1 MVKLGGM
8 RTIRELDDGELGEL
22 MRITAQ
28 AFPGMKV
35 GGPAEREAMLA
46 RLRRVRQDG
55 FGHFYGVFDAA
66 EMVGVMR
73 SYDFTMKLHETRTL
87 VGGVGGVAVDLRHKK
102 ERVAADMIAHF
113 LGIYRDRGAALT
125 ALYPFRPDF
134 YRRMGFGYGVKLN
147 RYSCRPDALP
157 AGRPRARVEYLTA
170 ADRDDVRACYDRFLA
185 RTNGLFEL
193 LPHTLDALFT
203 DPAQHII
210 GYRRDGE
217 LRGYLLFRFEPAR
230 ADNWLA
236 NNISLRSMVY
246 DDPAALS
253 ALLGFLR
260 TQADQVERIVYETQ
274 DDAFHYLLTDPRDG
288 SGNLLAGLWHET
300 NTQGV
305 GIMYRVINV
314 PRLFAVL
321 GDHDFG
327 GVTASVGLTLADS
340 FMPVNAG
347 RTVVDVDRGRAAL
360 RAGAADVEIGMDI
373 AEFSSLAVGAVDFA
387 RLYEYGLATI
397 DDPGAVPLV
406 TQLFGATQPPWCLT
420 HF

>member
-8 RTIRELDDGELGEL
+8 RTIRELDEDELGEL
-22 MRITAQ
+22 MRITEQ

-35 GGPAEREAMLA
+35 GGTAEREAILE
-46 RLRRVRQDG
+46 RLRRVQQGG
-55 FGHFYGVFDAA
+55 FSHFYGVFEAA
-66 EMVGVMR
+66 QMVGVMR
-73 SYDFTMKLHETRTL
+73 NYDFTMKLHETRTL

-113 LGIYRDRGAALT
+113 LRVYVDKGAALT

-147 RYSCRPDALP
+147 RYSFRPDALP
-157 AGRPRARVEYLTA
+157 TGRPRARVEYLTA
-170 ADRDDVRACYDRFLA
+170 ADREAVRACYDRFME
-185 RTNGLFEL
+185 RTNGLLAL
-193 LPHTLDALFT
+193 LPHVLDNLFT
-203 DPAQHII
+203 DPAQHIV
-210 GYRRDGE
+210 GYRRDGV

-230 ADNWLA
+230 GDNWLA
-236 NNISLRSMVY
+236 NNISLRSLVY

-253 ALLGFLR
+253 ALLSFLR

-300 NTQGV
+300 NTQGA
-305 GIMYRVINV
+305 GIMYRVIDV

-321 GDHDFG
+321 GDHNFG
-327 GVTASVGLTLADS
+327 GVSAAVGLTLTDS
-340 FMPVNAG
+340 FMPANAG
-347 RTVVDVDRGRAAL
+347 RTVVDVDGGRASL
-360 RAGAADVEIGMDI
+360 RTGAAGVEIGMDI
-373 AEFSSLAVGAVDFA
+373 AEFSSLVVGTVDFA
-387 RLYEYGLATI
+387 RLYAYGLATI
-397 DDPGAVPLV
+397 DDPGAVALV
-406 TQLFGATQPPWCLT
+406 TQLFHAARPPWCLT

>member
-1 MVKLGGM
+1 M
-8 RTIRELDDGELGEL
+8 RTIRELDEDELEEL
-22 MRITAQ
+22 LRITQ
-28 AFPGMKV
+28 EAFPGMKV
-35 GGPAEREAMLA
+35 GGPAEREAALE
-46 RLRRVRQDG
+46 RLRRIRREGSGV
-55 FGHFYGVFDAA
+55 FYGVF
-66 EMVGVMR
+66 EEGHMVGVMR

-113 LGIYRDRGAALT
+113 LRVYRDKGAALT

-147 RYSCRPDALP
+147 RYSFRPDALP

-170 ADRDDVRACYDRFLA
+170 ADREAVRACYDRFLA

-193 LPHTLDALFT
+193 LPHTLDGLFT
-203 DPAQHII
+203 DPAQHVV

-230 ADNWLA
+230 GDNWLA

-246 DDPAALS
+246 DDPVALS

-260 TQADQVERIVYETQ
+260 TQADQVERIIYETQ

-300 NTQGV
+300 NTQGA

-327 GVTASVGLTLADS
+327 GVTASVGLTLTDS

-347 RTVVDVDRGRAAL
+347 RTVVDVDRGRASL

-373 AEFSSLAVGAVDFA
+373 AEFSSLAVGAANFA
-387 RLYEYGLATI
+387 RLYEYRLATI